1 MKTAL
6 LIVDV
11 INRLD
16 FDGADDLLGPALA
29 MADRLAALKRRARAA
44 GVPVVYINDN
54 FDDWSLDFRSL
65 VEDIIERNL
74 PGRPIVE
81 RLRPDADDL
90 YVLKPRH
97 SGFHFT
103 PLEILLEQLDVEHLI
118 ICGLQTHLCVLF
130 TAQGAHMRK
139 YEIAVPA
146 DCSATERP
154 VDHDAALLLLRD
166 SLGVDVRESTAHA
179 FAEARLLREGSA

>member
-6 LIVDV
+6 LLVDV

-16 FDGADDLLGPALA
+16 FDGADALLEPALA
-29 MADRLAALKRRARAA
+29 MADRLAELKRRARAA
-44 GVPVVYINDN
+44 GVPVIYINDN

-65 VEDIIERNL
+65 VDDIVERDL

-81 RLRPDADDL
+81 RLRPGPADL

-103 PLEILLEQLDVEHLI
+103 PLEILLDQLEVEHLI

-139 YEIAVPA
+139 FDIAVPA
-146 DCSATERP
+146 DCSAAERP

-166 SLGVDVRESTAHA
+166 SLSVDVRDSTALT
-179 FAEARLLREGSA
+179 FAQARLLREADG